1 MRYLFLLLGL
11 LFVPGCEGVFD
22 DAMKDL
28 RGDNMQMR
36 GLSSTTADP
45 PIMTRPAAQRP
56 AGEG

>member
-22 DAMKDL
+22 DAMKDF

-36 GLSSTTADP
+36 GFSSGMADP
-45 PIMTRPAAQRP
+45 PIMTKPAAQRS